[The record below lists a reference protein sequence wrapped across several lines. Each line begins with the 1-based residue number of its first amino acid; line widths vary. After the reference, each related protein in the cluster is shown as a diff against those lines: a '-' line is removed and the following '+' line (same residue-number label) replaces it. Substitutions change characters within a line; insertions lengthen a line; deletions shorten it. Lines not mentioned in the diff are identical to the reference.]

1 MKKKLI
7 IFLILTLLFAS
18 KLSFANQGKLDPP
31 SELTAF
37 AMYDQINL
45 SWVDNSNGEE
55 GFSIERK
62 EGLGDFKEIIKVSPN
77 TEFYLDINLKAYTTY
92 YYRIRA
98 FAGNEYSDYSNE
110 AFATTEGKP
119 QNGDS
124 NLKAPSELRAIVV
137 SEREVELRWR
147 DNSDNE
153 EGFKIERKTL
163 SSDYQVITKTIT
175 DTNYYSDKTVTP
187 KTFYYYRVKAFNSS
201 GESPYSNEVLVET
214 RTEPTPPVEEKVP
227 ITPSD
232 LTGRVENNTIYLK
245 WKDNSDNEEGFRLYM
260 AINSLDSYALYA
272 QLAENETSYE
282 DSQLYIPGNT
292 YYFKVTS
299 FNKAGESAPSNEIM
313 LRIKGATENEPP
325 QSPTDL
331 KIIEIYEKDVVLTW
345 QDNSDNEEGFKLERR
360 KIGEGKFDII
370 QSLPANMTAY
380 RDQDLSPGTTY
391 YYRIF
396 AFNEAGNSLPSNT
409 VEVKTK
415 GGESPPLL
423 QRMVIILKIGSKVI
437 SVNGKEA
444 QMDVTPTI
452 IEGRTLLPIRYVVE
466 ALGGKV
472 DFEPHTK
479 KITIT
484 LRDIKIEMWINNSS
498 AYVNG
503 KKVQIDSENPNIKPL
518 IVPPGRTLIPLRFVA
533 ENLGCKVD
541 WNASEKKIT
550 ITYEL

>member
-1 MKKKLI
+1 MKRKLI
-7 IFLILTLLFAS
+7 IFLILTLLFAP
-18 KLSFANQGKLDPP
+18 KLSFADQGKLDPP

-92 YYRIRA
+92 YYRVRA
-98 FAGNEYSDYSNE
+98 FAGNEYSNYSNE

-119 QNGDS
+119 QNGNS

-153 EGFKIERKTL
+153 EGFKIERRTL
-163 SSDYQVITKTIT
+163 SSDYQVIAKTVT

-214 RTEPTPPVEEKVP
+214 RTEPTPPIEEKVP
-227 ITPSD
+227 LAPSD
-232 LTGRVENNTIYLK
+232 LTGKVENNTIYLN

-282 DSQLYIPGNT
+282 DSQLYIAGNT
-292 YYFKVTS
+292 YYFKVAA

-313 LRIKGATENEPP
+313 LRIRGASEDKPP
-325 QSPTDL
+325 QPPTDL
-331 KIIEIYEKDVVLTW
+331 EATEIYEKDVVLTW
-345 QDNSDNEEGFKLERR
+345 KDNSDNEEGFKLERR
-360 KIGEGKFDII
+360 KIGEGKFEIV

-409 VEVKTK
+409 IEVKTK
-415 GGESPPLL
+415 GGESPPLP
-423 QRMVIILKIGSKVI
+423 QKIVIILKIGSKVI
-437 SVNGKEA
+437 SINGKEA

-484 LRDIKIEMWINNSS
+484 LRDIKIEMWINNSA

-503 KKVQIDSENPNIKPL
+503 KKVQIDPENPNIKPL

-541 WNASEKKIT
+541 WNASEKKII